1 MTSPVAAKLAWY
13 AARAGRMS
21 PAEAVWRARDQAV
34 RLAWQ
39 RRQVRP
45 GQPAPALPPGER
57 GFTAVLPPGTEALV
71 PGPAR
76 DAVLASAA
84 DPAGRRVGRAGR
96 GQDRPGRPGLVP

>member
-1 MTSPVAAKLAWY
+1 MSSPVAAKLAWY

-21 PAEAVWRARDQAV
+21 PAEVAWRARDQAL

-57 GFTAVLPPGTEALV
+57 GFTAVLLPGTEALV

-76 DAVLASAA
+76 DAVLASRQGA
-84 DPAGRRVGRAGR
+84 AGRRVGRAGR
-96 GQDRPGRPGLVP
+96 GADRPGRAGLVP